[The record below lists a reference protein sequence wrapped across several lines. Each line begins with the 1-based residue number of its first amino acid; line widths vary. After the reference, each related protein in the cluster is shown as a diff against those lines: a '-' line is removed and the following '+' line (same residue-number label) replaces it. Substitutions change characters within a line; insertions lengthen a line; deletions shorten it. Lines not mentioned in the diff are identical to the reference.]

1 MKQRRLIR
9 FTTLTLLAFALLY
22 GAQWYLRDSAYGPK
36 GKYLDSG
43 GTWIHYTDEG
53 AGEPVLLIHGFGN
66 CGQWQWR
73 DKGHVDT
80 LAKQYR
86 VITLDA
92 RGHGRSGKPHA
103 PEEYGMK
110 MVADIV
116 RLLDHLH
123 LEKAHVVGY
132 SMGGF
137 ITLKFAATHPE
148 RVISAAACGAGWEQA
163 NEENLR
169 FSESVAAALESGS
182 GYGPLRKRLG
192 MPDRTLTWMD
202 RLKMKLATSYF
213 NDARALAAVARGSRH
228 LTLTA
233 EELQQNKVPVLTVI
247 GSEDGLLGEAQALTE
262 HMKHHELVVME
273 GRNHMNT
280 SATGEFLAAIM
291 DFLAQHR
298 HQADATLAR
307 GQHVSIGPTGM
318 NPGQS
323 VPLAA
328 GVTLP

>member
-1 MKQRRLIR
+1 LKQRRLIR
-9 FTTLTLLAFALLY
+9 FATLTLLVFALLY

-36 GKYLDSG
+36 GGYLDSG

-53 AGEPVLLIHGFGN
+53 AGEPVLLLHGFGN

-73 DKGHVDT
+73 DKGHVNV
-80 LAKQYR
+80 LAKEYR
-86 VITLDA
+86 VITMDT
-92 RGHGRSGKPHA
+92 RGHGRSGKPRA

-110 MVADIV
+110 MVEDVV

-123 LEKAHVVGY
+123 LEKVHLVGY

-137 ITLKFAATHPE
+137 ITLKFAVTHPE
-148 RVISAAACGAGWEQA
+148 RVISAAACGAGWEEA
-163 NEENLR
+163 NEENR
-169 FSESVAAALESGS
+169 QFSESVAVALESGS

-192 MPDRTLTWMD
+192 MPDRSPTWTD
-202 RLKMKLATSYF
+202 RLKMRLATSYF

-233 EELQQNKVPVLTVI
+233 EELQRNEVPVLTVI

-280 SATGEFLAAIM
+280 SSTGEFLSAIM
-291 DFLAQHR
+291 DFLARHR
-298 HQADATLAR
+298 HQAGATLAQ
-307 GQHVSIGPTGM
+307 GQHVPFEGIRM
-318 NPGQS
+318 NP
-323 VPLAA
+323 PLAA
-328 GVTLP
+328 TAALP